1 MGWLRYLR
9 NLLLRNLQLK
19 LVSLGLAALLW
30 IALNV
35 EPKSEISLK
44 VPLEFI
50 NTPKGVEVLGGT
62 NTVDVRLSAS
72 SSIVKRIDASDVTA
86 SLDLSEWSAGER
98 TYSLDSKNLVI
109 PFGVAVTRITPS
121 KIRLRFEPTE
131 RKAVTV
137 HARIVGK
144 PALGHA
150 VTAIVCDPAM
160 AELEGPASHLTAIQ
174 SVSTDSLDV
183 TGRSSTFSM
192 RLPLYIEDP
201 VVRLAVDQDIR
212 VKVTIVPQ

>member
-44 VPLEFI
+44 VPLEFR

-212 VKVTIVPQ
+212 VEVTIVPQ